1 MSKTLVKLTAIYHR
15 QNPLR
20 LDVNYVVSKLHY
32 YHSHVKVVCYMTNT
46 A

>member
-15 QNPLR
+15 QNPLK

-32 YHSHVKVVCYMTNT
+32 YHKPCEGCLLHSQ
-46 A
+46 